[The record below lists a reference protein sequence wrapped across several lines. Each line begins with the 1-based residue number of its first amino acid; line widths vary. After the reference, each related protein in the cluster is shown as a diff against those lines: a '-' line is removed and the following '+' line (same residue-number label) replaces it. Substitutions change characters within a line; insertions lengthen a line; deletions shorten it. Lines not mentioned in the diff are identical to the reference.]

1 MADLTPIE
9 EYNKKLRESS
19 RELEKQTGS
28 LRTPFKQL
36 ISEVQNVNAEFA
48 KVAAD
53 NIGETQNTWKGLITQ
68 SKKKALIEEQLNN
81 KEVQARTKA
90 VENQQRRQAELET
103 RKKQLEEKFIG
114 DKEALLARDT
124 YGKNSLTKLNEKKL
138 ELEEKYNNSNSNQ
151 RAKIATELESLAG
164 TINTRESS
172 LSKVIESEKDRE
184 IESID
189 NSIKE
194 GQESSV
200 RNQIAID
207 EANEKFTQS
216 LEDAGKTENYDKF
229 TGAVKTLTGGIV
241 DIEGILDP
249 VANVYGAF
257 RDLGDV
263 AGNIAGK
270 VFGPME
276 KGLQTVGKKLF
287 GEKDSLSENLEDI
300 GDTAKE
306 SVMDGKKS
314 IKIGKKEH
322 KSRMGWLG
330 KLGMGTIMLGAF
342 LAAVVLLY
350 NKFEKFADWVDR
362 FMGWNRPEDQKD
374 AMVET
379 TDEFTEGLEDN
390 KVSQGEIDDY
400 KDETDKQIA
409 LQEDSVEY
417 EEGREDIKMAENAAQ
432 VARTTIA
439 NAPKVQSG
447 VVRNFVGGVTETAKN
462 LSNNVDDGLKGTK
475 IAANAGKDV
484 LKTAGKTTMGLMK
497 MTSRGL
503 LPVSMLLTGVEIAA
517 NLKESKDIEKTIEAM
532 WDSGEMAEED
542 YRAAKDAL
550 DNKRKQDVRKP
561 WWQTGVGA
569 FVATAVGVA
578 LTATGV
584 GAPLGLAIVA
594 TTAAGASYAAGK
606 VVDAKYDGD
615 EILEEMGLLQ
625 TADSANANL
634 DDMVDLQKGT
644 IDKANMILDAN
655 NDINDIESAGSA
667 AGNVI
672 ASSSNIDNSQTIS
685 TSGTTPPVDPNQRA
699 VNE

>member
-400 KDETDKQIA
+400 KEETDNQIA